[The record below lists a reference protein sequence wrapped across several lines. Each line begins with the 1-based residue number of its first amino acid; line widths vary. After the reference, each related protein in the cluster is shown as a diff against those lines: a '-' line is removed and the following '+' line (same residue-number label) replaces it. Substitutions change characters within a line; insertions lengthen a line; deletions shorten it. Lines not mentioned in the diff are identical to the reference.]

1 MHSSMH
7 FSKITVGP
15 ADLRGERLEKE
26 TRWEEGVVIRPKL
39 MAYELS

>member
-7 FSKITVGP
+7 FRKITVGP

-26 TRWEEGVVIRPKL
+26 TRCEEGVVIRPKM
-39 MAYELS
+39 MAYESS